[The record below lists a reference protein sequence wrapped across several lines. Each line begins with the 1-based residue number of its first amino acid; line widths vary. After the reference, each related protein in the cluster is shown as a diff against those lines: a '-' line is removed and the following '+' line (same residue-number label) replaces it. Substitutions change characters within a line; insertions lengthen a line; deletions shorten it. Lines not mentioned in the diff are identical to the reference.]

1 MTKRRRPI
9 FSSWQRQLL
18 AELRELSKKQ
28 PGEIRVAG
36 QPKLEAGGEAV
47 VTVVLNTCGLL
58 QEPEGLQLRND
69 EEFVIRMGHSAMSPP
84 VVDVKHLRFIGFPH
98 VLQGRRLCLFLD
110 PSREWYPSLGMAGT
124 LNRLWG
130 WLADAAGG
138 RFDPETS
145 MYHAVGGVLHQ
156 SVGTPT
162 IVVREGDALESHR
175 MARLIERYPHRLD
188 LSYSTKMA
196 GLRTLVF
203 RLDSPLPLGAASS
216 FADLLSLIDNPDLR
230 RGDRNGSPD
239 GKKSDAFVSALAACA
254 LRNPEGS
261 VQYFVLCVPHPGGGA
276 PHLLGGRLLSA
287 AADELR
293 NVARDQG
300 TAITLDTTKLKNR
313 IDVEWCRMSDE
324 RHEVTTRRDHSRPV
338 SGLLGK
344 TVHIWGCGGLGS
356 WIAEFIARAGV
367 ARITL
372 CDPGVVTGG
381 LLVRQ
386 NYAEGDV
393 GLTKAEALAVRVRDI
408 RDDLTVDVVA
418 GAIPQSFTDC
428 LAADIIIDATVSSAI
443 TQVLDVLAAQPERKA
458 IIAQVAT
465 DAASGTLGLLNICTP
480 SSSLHPS
487 TVDEMAGL
495 SIKADAD
502 LETFHKLWQE
512 PGDGAELIPTRGC
525 SVPTFH
531 GSAADL
537 ASVAAVLTSLL
548 GKHMQSATTPSGT
561 HVVSLP
567 HAGNSRPHVFLP
579 LGAA

>member
-9 FSSWQRQLL
+9 FSSWQRQVL
-18 AELRELSKKQ
+18 AELRELSKNQ
-28 PGEIRVAG
+28 PGEIRVGG

-47 VTVVLNTCGLL
+47 VAVVLNTSGLL
-58 QEPEGLQLRND
+58 QEPEGLQLRNE
-69 EEFVIRMGHSAMSPP
+69 EEFVIRIGHSAMSPP

-130 WLADAAGG
+130 WLADAAGA
-138 RFDPETS
+138 RFDPRTS

-162 IVVREGDALESHR
+162 IVVRESDALESHHV
-175 MARLIERYPHRLD
+175 ARLVERSSHRFD
-188 LSYSTKMA
+188 LTFSTHMV
-196 GLRTLVF
+196 GLRTPVF
-203 RLDSPLPLGAASS
+203 RLDSALPLGASSS
-216 FADLLSLIDNPDLR
+216 FVDLLSLIDNPYLR
-230 RGDRNGSPD
+230 RGDLNGSVG

-261 VQYFVLCVPHPGGGA
+261 PQYFVLCVPHPGGGA
-276 PHLLGGRLLSA
+276 PHLLGGRLPSTA
-287 AADELR
+287 AEALR
-293 NVARDQG
+293 DVARSQG

-324 RHEVTTRRDHSRPV
+324 RREVTTRRDQSRPV
-338 SGLLGK
+338 SGFLGK
-344 TVHIWGCGGLGS
+344 SVHIWGCGGLGS
-356 WIAEFIARAGV
+356 WIAEFVARAGV

-386 NYAEGDV
+386 NYSEGDI
-393 GLTKAEALAVRVRDI
+393 GLTKAEALAVRLQDI
-408 RDDLTVDVVA
+408 RDDLSVDVAA
-418 GAIPQSFTDC
+418 GAVPESFVDC
-428 LAADIIIDATVSSAI
+428 LAADIIIDATVSNAI
-443 TQVLDVLAAQPERKA
+443 TQVLNVLAAHSERKA
-458 IIAQVAT
+458 IIAQLAT
-465 DAASGTLGLLNICTP
+465 DAATGTLGLLNVCTP

-487 TVDEMAGL
+487 TVDEMAGQA
-495 SIKADAD
+495 IKADAD
-502 LETFHKLWQE
+502 LEVFHKLWQE
-512 PGDGAELIPTRGC
+512 PEDGVELIPTRGC

-548 GKHMQSATTPSGT
+548 GKHMQTAATPSGT
-561 HVVSLP
+561 HVISLP

>member
-18 AELRELSKKQ
+18 AELRELSKSQ
-28 PGEIRVAG
+28 PREIRVARH
-36 QPKLEAGGEAV
+36 PKLEAGGEAL
-47 VTVVLNTCGLL
+47 VTVVLNTSGLL
-58 QEPEGLQLRND
+58 QRLEGLQLRKD
-69 EEFVIRMGHSAMSPP
+69 EEFVIRIGQSALTPP
-84 VVDVKHLRFIGFPH
+84 AVDVEHLRFIGFPH

-110 PSREWYPSLGMAGT
+110 PSREWHPSLGMAGT

-130 WLADAAGG
+130 WLTDAAGG
-138 RFDPETS
+138 RFDPKTS

-175 MARLIERYPHRLD
+175 MARLIERSPHRLD
-188 LSYSTKMA
+188 LSYSTNNP
-196 GLRTLVF
+196 GLRTPVF
-203 RLDSPLPLGAASS
+203 KLDSPLPLGVSSS
-216 FADLLSLIDNPDLR
+216 FADLLSLIDNPDLG
-230 RGDRNGSPD
+230 RGERYGLSD

-254 LRNPEGS
+254 LRNPKGS
-261 VQYFVLCVPHPGGGA
+261 AQYFLISVPHPNGGP
-276 PHLLGGRLLSA
+276 PHLLGGRLRSP
-287 AADELR
+287 AADALR
-293 NVARDQG
+293 KAARDQG
-300 TAITLDTTKLKNR
+300 TAITLNTAKLRNR
-313 IDVEWCRMSDE
+313 IGVEWCRMSDE
-324 RHEVTTRRDHSRPV
+324 RQEVTTRRDHSRPV

-356 WIAEFIARAGV
+356 WVAEFVARAGV
-367 ARITL
+367 ARIAL

-418 GAIPQSFTDC
+418 GAIPESFTDC
-428 LAADIIIDATVSSAI
+428 LAADIIVDATVSSAI

-465 DAASGTLGLLNICTP
+465 DAASGTLGLLNICKP
-480 SSSLHPS
+480 DSSLPPS
-487 TVDEMAGL
+487 AVDEMAGL
-495 SIKADAD
+495 SIKTDAD
-502 LETFHKLWQE
+502 LESFHKLWQE
-512 PGDGAELIPTRGC
+512 PGEGAELVPTRGC

-561 HVVSLP
+561 HIISLP
-567 HAGNSRPHVFLP
+567 HAGNSRSHVFLP